1 MEDKQRQRKDFT
13 EVWTPDSDDR
23 ILKELIE
30 SDGELAEEE
39 RAIASLIGSR
49 TYSEE
54 EMDSWTGEE
63 GCAMFDSIMSLRRR
77 RRLYRA
83 AAGIAA
89 AVCCLMVIMLGLRD
103 DRQQTGEPISKNGLS
118 SRPTDRIESTRQ
130 WTAQVSPHSSLA
142 ENRDKD
148 NVTAAEEH
156 AGTTGMMETGS
167 SRKDGSGA
175 AGLTATRHM
184 TMAADRGETTPTGNR
199 EAVMTDFHI
208 PAEDVRAVEERLK
221 SIEDSVC
228 MAHVERTIS
237 EDRQLGALV
246 GRMLAK
252 AGSY

>member
-1 MEDKQRQRKDFT
+1 MEDKQRRGIYFT
-13 EVWTPDSDDR
+13 EVWPPDSDEKTV
-23 ILKELIE
+23 KELTE
-30 SDGELAEEE
+30 SDGELAEDE

-54 EMDSWTGEE
+54 VMDSWTGEE
-63 GCAMFDSIMSLRRR
+63 GCAMFDSIMSMRRR
-77 RRLYRA
+77 GRLYRA

-89 AVCCLMVIMLGLRD
+89 AVCCLMVMMLGLRD
-103 DRQQTGEPISKNGLS
+103 DKQQTGEPVSSNGLS
-118 SRPTDRIESTRQ
+118 SHPTDRMESTRQ
-130 WTAQVSPHSSLA
+130 WTTQAPPHSSLA
-142 ENRDKD
+142 ENEGKD
-148 NVTAAEEH
+148 NVTTAEEH
-156 AGTTGMMETGS
+156 AGATGMTETGS

-184 TMAADRGETTPTGNR
+184 TMTADRGETTPTGKR
-199 EAVMTDFHI
+199 EAVMTDFNI
-208 PAEDVRAVEERLK
+208 PAEDIMAVDERLK